1 MIADITA
8 KLSQLWFPFSHKS
21 AAWCPLVFVIFSA
34 NNSLTP
40 LRHSYRSSSSCNSKT
55 QGPESYKRYKLST
68 LHITSI
74 YRSFL
79 LSLLFHLFS
88 LSFCLVLF
96 SFFFNQISI
105 SPLIFVSTNI
115 RGSLFESIIL
125 LDDNKSFRSSRSL
138 VICIPCFYPRSIF
151 RYRSSYRSYKTINS
165 SLIDPWIIWIV
176 NKSTVTMEIMGDL
189 SKWICGN

>member
-1 MIADITA
+1 MGCRYWEWWGGSGVLYDRDWKKNKNTRGRGLFLIKMIADITA

-79 LSLLFHLFS
+79 LSLLFHLFFAFF
-88 LSFCLVLF
+88 LPRFVQ
-96 SFFFNQISI
+96 FFFQSNFNLPVDIRVYEYTG
-105 SPLIFVSTNI
+105 LIVRVNHFI
-115 RGSLFESIIL
+115 R
-125 LDDNKSFRSSRSL
+125 R
-138 VICIPCFYPRSIF
+138 
-151 RYRSSYRSYKTINS
+151 
-165 SLIDPWIIWIV
+165 
-176 NKSTVTMEIMGDL
+176 
-189 SKWICGN
+189 